1 MIEYFDKMKNTL
13 KSIKKLINRSSK
25 PLLTSHIRL
34 DGDALGS
41 ELALY
46 YALKDLGKDP
56 AIINDSPI
64 PRVYKFLVREVPVRE
79 VKTAEA
85 SPPGADAGG
94 GAVLSS
100 PGEDKGFDLVISV
113 DTPVKDRLGKVARLF
128 SDPTPVINIDHHPP
142 QADGGNFGTVNWVD
156 TGKCATG
163 EMVYDLLRSAG
174 WKITPRI
181 AEALYV
187 AIVTDTNRFTNPN
200 TTSETLRAAAH
211 LIDCGA
217 DPTETGNHL
226 YKANT
231 YGQLQLAAR
240 ATETMKFFGGK
251 RIATIWLTREMMKEA
266 HTPSID
272 TQDFPDIP
280 ASVEGVS
287 VGVLLRE
294 LGEPNKVKVSLR
306 SRDGVDVNRV
316 AQKFGGGG
324 HKGAAGCELQ
334 GTIEEVQGV
343 VVKEVEKALEESKKN
358 I

>member
-1 MIEYFDKMKNTL
+1 MKDTL
-13 KSIKKLINRSSK
+13 KSIKKLIGRSSK
-25 PLLTSHIRL
+25 TLLTAHIRL

-85 SPPGADAGG
+85 SPPEPALERSEGTDAGG

-100 PGEDKGFDLVISV
+100 SGEDKGFDLVISV
-113 DTPVKDRLGKVARLF
+113 DTPVKDRLGKAVRLF
-128 SDPTPVINIDHHPP
+128 SDATPIINIDHHPP

-156 TGKCATG
+156 TSKCSTG

-200 TTSETLRAAAH
+200 TTAETLRVAAH

-217 DPTETGNHL
+217 DPTEIGNHL

-266 HTPSID
+266 RTPSID

-306 SRDGVDVNRV
+306 SRDGVDVNRI

-343 VVKEVEKALEESKKN
+343 VVKEIEKALEER
-358 I
+358 